1 MRERQKTARILLAED
16 NAVNQQLI
24 IRLLEKRGI
33 AVIPVGNGKEAL
45 ADLEKQPFDLVLM
58 DVQMPEMNGFE
69 ATALIRKK
77 EELTGDHLPIIALTA
92 HALKGDEERCR
103 AAGMDD
109 YVAKPVRFPNLLAA
123 IQRLLP
129 EISDELD
136 ITLTQPAEAPGRR

>member
-1 MRERQKTARILLAED
+1 M
-16 NAVNQQLI
+16 
-24 IRLLEKRGI
+24 
-33 AVIPVGNGKEAL
+33 GNGKEAL
-45 ADLEKQPFDLVLM
+45 AELEKQPFDLVLM